1 MTEDFL
7 YFLWQ
12 FQQFDKTDLKTTANE
27 ALQVLTIGRQNHDAG
42 PDFGQARLLIGGI
55 EWAGNVEMH
64 IKASDWHQH
73 QHTHNR
79 AYDSVIL
86 HVVWQNDQP
95 IARPDGSALPTLELK
110 PLTDSTLLVKFQ
122 NLIESPQTIV
132 CQSQFEDVLDI
143 HKLTMLDRT
152 VMQRLER
159 KAEQVHELLA
169 RNNSDWEETAYQ
181 LLANNFGFKINAE
194 PMLRMAQNVPL
205 KILQKHRD
213 NQTQIEAALFGQSG
227 FLEQIETNDEYTDTL
242 RREYAFLDS
251 KYGLKANQLSA
262 HEWKYMRLRP
272 ANFPT
277 VRLSQLAS
285 VVQHH
290 PSLFSLFIN
299 IESAESLVKSLKV
312 KQSEYWQGHYQLGKV
327 AAGRVPTLGQS
338 SIENIVINTVVPLLV
353 AYSQHRDDRDML
365 DKALNLLENLPAE
378 HNNITEQWQS
388 LGLKVKTAFDS
399 QATIELYNN
408 FCTHKRC
415 LNCSI
420 GTAIVRQK
428 AKA

>member
-12 FQQFDKTDLKTTANE
+12 FQQFDKTDLKTTTNE
-27 ALQVLTIGRQNHDAG
+27 AIQVLAIGRQNHDAG
-42 PDFGQARLLIGGI
+42 PDFSQARLLVGGV

-64 IKASDWHQH
+64 IKASDWHLH

-95 IARPDGSALPTLELK
+95 IARPDGSILPTLELK
-110 PLTDSTLLVKFQ
+110 PLTDSVLFAQ
-122 NLIESPQTIV
+122 FENLIESPKTIV
-132 CQSQFEDVLDI
+132 CQSQFDNVPAI
-143 HKLTMLDRT
+143 HKLSMLDRAL
-152 VMQRLER
+152 MQRLER
-159 KAEQVHELLA
+159 KAEIVHELLA
-169 RNNSDWEETAYQ
+169 RNNNDWEETAYQ

-194 PMLRMAQNVPL
+194 PMLRLAQNLPL
-205 KILQKHRD
+205 KILQKHR
-213 NQTQIEAALFGQSG
+213 NNSTQIEAALFGQSG
-227 FLEQIETNDEYTDTL
+227 LLEQVETDDEYTNIL

-251 KYGLKANQLSA
+251 KYGLKTNQLAA

-277 VRLSQLAS
+277 VRLAQLAAL
-285 VVQHH
+285 VQHH
-290 PSLFSLFIN
+290 PSLFSLFVN
-299 IESAESLVKSLKV
+299 IQSPKLLIKSLKI
-312 KQSEYWQGHYQLGKV
+312 KQSIYWQGHYQFGKA
-327 AAGRVPTLGQS
+327 AAGQVPMLGRS

-353 AYSQHRDDRDML
+353 AYSQHRDNRDML
-365 DKALNLLENLPAE
+365 DKALDLLENLPAE
-378 HNNITEQWQS
+378 HNNITDQWQS
-388 LGLKVKTAFDS
+388 LGLQVKTAADS

-415 LNCSI
+415 LNCGI

-428 AKA
+428 TKA

>member
-27 ALQVLTIGRQNHDAG
+27 AIQVLAIGRQNHDAG
-42 PDFGQARLLIGGI
+42 PDFSQSRLLIGGI

-86 HVVWQNDQP
+86 HVVWHEDAP
-95 IARPDGSALPTLELK
+95 IARPDGSVLPTLALK
-110 PLTDSTLLVKFQ
+110 PLTDSTLLSKFQ
-122 NLIESPQTIV
+122 NLIESPQTIL
-132 CQSQFEDVLDI
+132 CQSQFEDVPDI

-159 KAEQVHELLA
+159 KAEVVHELLA
-169 RNNSDWEETAYQ
+169 RNNNDWEETAYQ
-181 LLANNFGFKINAE
+181 LLANNFGFKINSE
-194 PMLRMAQNVPL
+194 PMLRLAQNLPL

-227 FLEQIETNDEYTDTL
+227 LLEQIENNDEYTDTL

-251 KYGLKANQLSA
+251 KYGLKTNQLAA

-277 VRLSQLAS
+277 IRLAQLAS
-285 VVQHH
+285 VVRQQ

-299 IESAESLVKSLKV
+299 VENTESLIKSLKI
-312 KQSEYWQGHYQLGKV
+312 KQSEYWQGHYQLGKT

-338 SIENIVINTVVPLLV
+338 SIENIIINTVVPLLV
-353 AYSQHRDDRDML
+353 AYSQHRDNRDML
-365 DKALNLLENLPAE
+365 DKALSLLENLPAE
-378 HNNITEQWQS
+378 YNNITGQWQA
-388 LGLKVKTAFDS
+388 LGLNVKTAFDS

-428 AKA
+428 